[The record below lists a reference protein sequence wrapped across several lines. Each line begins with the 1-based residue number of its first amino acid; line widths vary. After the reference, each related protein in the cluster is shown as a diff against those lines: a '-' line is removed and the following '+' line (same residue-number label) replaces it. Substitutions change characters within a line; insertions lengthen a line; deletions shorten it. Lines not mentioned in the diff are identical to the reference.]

1 MKSMGMF
8 IIREWK
14 KTLLLF
20 TLFFVSFSLITTT
33 FLLEAASERTIEK
46 IKPEASGVITIKT
59 DIIDYP
65 ERLFSSVRKN
75 LTMCCQPLSQNF
87 RRIGQQL
94 YRTHCR

>member
-65 ERLFSSVRKN
+65 ERLFSD
-75 LTMCCQPLSQNF
+75 
-87 RRIGQQL
+87 
-94 YRTHCR
+94 

>member
-46 IKPEASGVITIKT
+46 INQKQAG
-59 DIIDYP
+59 
-65 ERLFSSVRKN
+65 L
-75 LTMCCQPLSQNF
+75 
-87 RRIGQQL
+87 
-94 YRTHCR
+94 